1 MLPEDALSFLVE
13 YVQSQTAVTHKA
25 GLVTSC
31 YNSIAGS
38 QTAKLS
44 ELIFMKVR
52 QLLMLISTFRNLLKS
67 TVTKTFQCTCFLMSV
82 CTA

>member
-1 MLPEDALSFLVE
+1 VKLQRRLMLPEDALSFLVE

-31 YNSIAGS
+31 YNSLAGS

-52 QLLMLISTFRNLLKS
+52 QLLMLISIRFEICLSL
-67 TVTKTFQCTCFLMSV
+67 Q
-82 CTA
+82 

>member
-13 YVQSQTAVTHKA
+13 YGQSQTAVTHKA

-44 ELIFMKVR
+44 ELFFYESAAITDAEYV
-52 QLLMLISTFRNLLKS
+52 SKS
-67 TVTKTFQCTCFLMSV
+67 
-82 CTA
+82 A